1 MYIVYIYDYFFKR
14 RKKSNIVI
22 ENKVNIVI
30 YGCDN
35 IYNYNVIV
43 FIELLKYGYIKIN

>member
-1 MYIVYIYDYFFKR
+1 MFFLR

-22 ENKVNIVI
+22 DNKVNIVI

-35 IYNYNVIV
+35 NYNYNVIV
-43 FIELLKYGYIKIN
+43 VIELLKNGYIKIN